1 MGRKLL
7 LAFNGGGIHITSTA
21 VWLDRLVKSG
31 HINLGRVFS
40 FSGTSAGSILAA
52 ALCKPN
58 PIGTGEIADLTSTV
72 TKEIFGKKRSDW
84 LPGWVNTVI
93 SSSKYKT
100 KQLKEVLAYYLGG
113 DQVKLGDC
121 PRKIVIPAWDITGQL
136 NTSKVAGPVF
146 FHNHQ
151 PLFNK
156 DRLDWPLY
164 EVVAASCAA
173 PTYFEASQFKN
184 HSLCDGGIAEN
195 TSALANFAICRDK
208 YRGKP
213 VALDEMSILSIGNGS
228 HPYVQMQNL
237 SGWKTPQMVKNLVA
251 SLTQG
256 GKELSKR
263 VLSGVCNGSFHRLE
277 PRMPFSAELDEYK
290 KAGEIKQWAKGVNLT
305 RTESWCKGY
314 FD

>member
-1 MGRKLL
+1 M
-7 LAFNGGGIHITSTA
+7 
-21 VWLDRLVKSG
+21 
-31 HINLGRVFS
+31 
-40 FSGTSAGSILAA
+40 
-52 ALCKPN
+52 CKPN
-58 PIGTGEIADLTSTV
+58 PVKTEEVADLTSTV
-72 TKEIFGKKRSDW
+72 TREIFGRKRIDW

-100 KQLKEVLAYYLGG
+100 KRLKEVLAYYLGG

-136 NTSKVAGPVF
+136 NWGKVAGPVF
-146 FHNHQ
+146 FHNHR

-173 PTYFEASQFKN
+173 PTYFEASSFRN
-184 HSLCDGGIAEN
+184 HSLCDGGIVEN
-195 TSALANFAICRDK
+195 TSALANFTVCRDK
-208 YRGKP
+208 YRGRP
-213 VALDEMSILSIGNGS
+213 VAIDEMSILSIGNGS

-237 SGWKTPQMVKNLVA
+237 SGWKTPHMVKNLVA

-277 PRMPFSAELDEYK
+277 PKMPFNAELDEYK
-290 KAGEIKQWAKGVNLT
+290 KVGEIKNWAKGVDLT
-305 RTESWCKGY
+305 RTKSWCQGY
-314 FD
+314 FR